1 MFNPGKIKDLY
12 NLKRQ
17 ADEMKREM
25 EKITVEVEE
34 RGVKILMQGDQKVLS
49 VILNGGEDNRLKDAF
64 NKAVKE
70 SQRKVAKK
78 MQGRLSDFVF
88 SSRRR
93 HTR

>member
-49 VILNGGEDNRLKDAF
+49 VILNGEEDNRLKDAF

-78 MQGRLSDFVF
+78 MQGRLSDLGLGV
-88 SSRRR
+88 
-93 HTR
+93 